1 MVTFKDLPIAPA
13 LSASLESAGFTE
25 PTEIQRKA
33 IPLLLSQPKVDF
45 HGQAQTG
52 TGKTLA
58 FGIPLLQRVNASEK
72 NVQALVVAPT
82 RELALQICD
91 SIKPIAKSLGITILP
106 IYGGVSME
114 DQIRGLK
121 RGAQIVVGTPGRLN
135 DHLRRGI
142 LRLDTCKTL
151 VLDEAD
157 IMLDMGFKEEV
168 DEILTFTPKDREIW
182 LFSATVKSGISAI
195 MAAHMHDVQSVRV
208 SKSAVASAQ
217 TKHYYCVV
225 PMSSRLSALCR
236 FIECS
241 PEFYGFIF
249 CQTKLL
255 TAEIADQL
263 TRRGYMVGALHGDM
277 SQAQRNMVINK
288 FKNKQ
293 LSIVVA
299 TDVAARGIDIANLT
313 HVVNYSLPE
322 DHESYVHR
330 SGRTGRAG
338 RDGIAITFVNRQ
350 EVRLLQ
356 NIQRKFTVK
365 IDPLDVP
372 TREHV
377 VEGRLTHVR
386 TLLQRLQERAME
398 QQHPAVQKML
408 DDMDDATIRRI
419 FARHIYEEYIDSI
432 MKESEI
438 AVMPA
443 VKITEDNGLM
453 ELQLAVGSD
462 DNLEKEDI
470 SDYLTQSGVVVAD
483 DIAKIRIIKRRTFIE
498 VPSEKGM
505 QLIEALRFSSLAGR
519 KTRIQ
524 LVEPSE
530 QRGERSGG
538 GYRGGDRG
546 DRGDRGGDRG
556 DRRPM
561 RQRRPQR

>member
-1 MVTFKDLPIAPA
+1 MITFKDLPIAPA
-13 LSASLESAGFTE
+13 LSASLETAGFTE

-33 IPLLLSQPKVDF
+33 IPLLLSKAKVDF

-58 FGIPLLQRVNASEK
+58 FGIPLLQRVDANDKS
-72 NVQALVVAPT
+72 VQALVVAPT

-121 RGAQIVVGTPGRLN
+121 RGAHIVVGTPGRLN

-142 LRLDTCKTL
+142 LRLNTCKTL

-182 LFSATVKSGISAI
+182 LFSATVKSGINSI
-195 MAAHMHDVQSVRV
+195 ISDHMTDVQSVRV
-208 SKSAVASAQ
+208 SKTNIASVQ

-263 TRRGYMVGALHGDM
+263 SRRGYLVGALHGDL

-293 LSIVVA
+293 MSIVVA

-338 RDGIAITFVNRQ
+338 RDGTAITFVNRQ

-386 TLLQRLQERAME
+386 TLLQSLQERSME
-398 QQHPAVQKML
+398 QQHPAVKKML
-408 DDMDDATIRRI
+408 DDMDDAMIRRI

-443 VKITEDNGLM
+443 VKITEDTGLM
-453 ELQLAVGSD
+453 ELQLAVGTD

-470 SDYLTQSGVVVAD
+470 SEYLTQSGIVTAE

-530 QRGERSGG
+530 QRGERG

-546 DRGDRGGDRG
+546 DRGDRGGDR
-556 DRRPM
+556 RPM
-561 RQRRPQR
+561 RQRRPRYEK